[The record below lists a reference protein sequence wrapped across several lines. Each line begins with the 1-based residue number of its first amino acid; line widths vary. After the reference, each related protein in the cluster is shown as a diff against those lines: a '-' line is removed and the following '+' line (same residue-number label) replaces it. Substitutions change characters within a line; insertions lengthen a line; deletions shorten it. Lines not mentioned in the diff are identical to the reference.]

1 MAALGHSYGDW
12 YESKAPTCTENGY
25 TTYTCHCGER
35 TVTMGDV
42 NGDGW
47 VDVEEAMLI
56 LQYEVGLIDQFP
68 NGG

>member
-1 MAALGHSYGDW
+1 
-12 YESKAPTCTENGY
+12 
-25 TTYTCHCGER
+25 
-35 TVTMGDV
+35 MGDI

-47 VDVEEAMLI
+47 VDVEEALLI